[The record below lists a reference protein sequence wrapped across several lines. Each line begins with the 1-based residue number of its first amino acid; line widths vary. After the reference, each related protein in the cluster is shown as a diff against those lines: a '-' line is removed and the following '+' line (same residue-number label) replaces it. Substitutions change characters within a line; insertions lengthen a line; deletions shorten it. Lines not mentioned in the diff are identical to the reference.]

1 MSLIDDPAANSDVFA
16 AVIGQ
21 GSATAQLQAAASAP
35 VHAYLFLGPRG
46 SGRLQAAFGFAALL
60 LSEGSDDVAA
70 ERHRRLCLAGTH
82 PDLTVIEAE
91 GAALRVTEAEQIIRH
106 GTVSPVEGPR
116 KVIVVG
122 GVDAIEEAAIGK
134 LLKVIEEP
142 PPSAVFVLLAEE
154 VPPEIITIA
163 SRCVTIDFV
172 AVQAQLIV
180 TVLVTE
186 GVNPKRAKNAA
197 SAAGGDLA
205 RARLLAT
212 DDALAERADLW
223 QSVPGRIDGT
233 GAVVVTLVNELR
245 AAMDGATEALEA
257 QQLIEIADLDA
268 RVEVTGERGSGRSDL
283 VARHK
288 REVRR
293 LRTDELRFG
302 LATLSRHY
310 RDVLIAGRSV
320 EADNALIAITHASD
334 AMVRNP
340 NEPLL
345 LQSLL
350 LDLTTN

>member
-1 MSLIDDPAANSDVFA
+1 MSLAESPTSDDVFGG
-16 AVIGQ
+16 VIGQ
-21 GSATAQLQAAASAP
+21 NTAVAQLQAAASAP
-35 VHAYLFLGPRG
+35 VHAYMFLGPRG
-46 SGRLQAAFGFAALL
+46 SGRRQAAFAFAALL
-60 LSEGSDDVAA
+60 LSEGSDGEAA

-82 PDLTVIEAE
+82 PDLTIVEAE

-106 GTVSPVEGPR
+106 GTVSPVEGAR

-154 VPPEIITIA
+154 VPPDIITIA

-172 AVQAQLIV
+172 AVPVQLIV

-197 SAAGGDLA
+197 AASGGDLA

-212 DDALAERADLW
+212 DDALAERAELW
-223 QSVPGRIDGT
+223 QSVPSRLDGT
-233 GAVVVTLVNELR
+233 GAAVVSLVNELKE
-245 AAMDGATEALEA
+245 AMDGATEALEA
-257 QQLIEIADLDA
+257 QQLIEIAELDA
-268 RVEVTGERGSGRSDL
+268 RVEVTGERGAGRSDL

-293 LRTDELRFG
+293 LRTDEMRFG

-310 RDVLIAGRSV
+310 RDVLIEGPSGV
-320 EADNALIAITHASD
+320 ADNALAAITHVGD

-340 NEPLL
+340 NESLL
-345 LQSLL
+345 LQALL
-350 LDLTTN
+350 LDLTTD